1 MVVCSHTFNAHMNM
15 RVRTTGSNAAAKCRL
30 LWTLSSGS
38 LVFRSHLFT
47 EWYEDRIQP
56 SVHYLPVRL
65 SYLGRKLCHTHI
77 SGVAACYAC
86 WPLFIAECTCPC
98 ITP

>member
-1 MVVCSHTFNAHMNM
+1 MASNNSTLAHSGDD
-15 RVRTTGSNAAAKCRL
+15 VRATSSKRSAECRL

-65 SYLGRKLCHTHI
+65 CAL
-77 SGVAACYAC
+77 V
-86 WPLFIAECTCPC
+86 
-98 ITP
+98 